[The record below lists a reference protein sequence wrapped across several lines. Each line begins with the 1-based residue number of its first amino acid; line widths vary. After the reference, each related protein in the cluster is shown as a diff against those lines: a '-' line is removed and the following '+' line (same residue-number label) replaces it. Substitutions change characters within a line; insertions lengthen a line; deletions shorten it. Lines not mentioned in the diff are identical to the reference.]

1 METTTTT
8 TDYKKT
14 VEGKLEQIKQHKLD
28 IMLLQRK
35 NEELVKE
42 NNQKIAEFNDEIA
55 ELEKQLEEYLKQSK
69 EKKIDTAIGYV
80 SFSKVQDK
88 WIYQEKELLDWC
100 KQNNMPYY
108 KVEEVTSLKKKELK
122 DDIKNGK
129 LNLGDIDGLV
139 EIITNQEPIFTYKLK
154 GVI

>member
-42 NNQKIAEFNDEIA
+42 NNEKIAEFNEEIA
-55 ELEKQLEEYLKQSK
+55 ELEKQLEEDLKQSK

-122 DDIKNGK
+122 DDILHGK
-129 LNLGDIDGLV
+129 LQHLALDGLV
-139 EIITNQEPIFTYKLK
+139 KVELQPGKFNYKLK

>member
-1 METTTTT
+1 METT

-14 VEGKLEQIKQHKLD
+14 VEGKLEQIKQCKLD

-42 NNQKIAEFNDEIA
+42 NNQKIAEFNEEIA
-55 ELEKQLEEYLKQSK
+55 ELEKQLEEDLKQSTQ
-69 EKKIDTAIGYV
+69 KKIETAIGYV
-80 SFSKVQDK
+80 SFNAVTDK
-88 WIYQEKELLDWC
+88 WVYQEKELLEWC

-108 KVEEVTSLKKKELK
+108 KTEEVTSLKKKELK

-129 LNLGDIDGLV
+129 LKLGDIGGLV
-139 EIITNQEPIFTYKLK
+139 QIITNQEPKFTYKVK
-154 GVI
+154 GVM